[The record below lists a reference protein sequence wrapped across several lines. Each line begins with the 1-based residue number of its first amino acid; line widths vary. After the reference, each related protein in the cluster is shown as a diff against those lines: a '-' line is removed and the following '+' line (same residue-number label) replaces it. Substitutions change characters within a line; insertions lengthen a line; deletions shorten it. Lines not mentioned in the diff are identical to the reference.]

1 MGTTGE
7 KSRMKP
13 SIGRIVH
20 FNFDDQVVP
29 AIITSVHEDDTVD
42 LTAFFIRGIVH
53 FSDIEEDEFLADGGS
68 AGNNG
73 TWFWPP
79 RVP

>member
-20 FNFDDQVVP
+20 FNFNDQVVP
-29 AIITSVHEDDTVD
+29 AIVTGVNDDDTVD
-42 LTAFFIRGIVH
+42 LTILFFNGIMH
-53 FSDIEEDEFLADGGS
+53 LSDIEEDEILPDGGPT
-68 AGNNG
+68 GNHG